1 MISEISGKKRI
12 EYVPDYVIFDLET
25 TGISCTSDEVVEISA
40 VKVEGGVVVDEFTTL
55 VNPGRPIPY
64 QATSVHGITN
74 EMVENS
80 PMFREALADFNDFI
94 GDSVIIGHNI
104 HTFDMKFIQRDAQK
118 YFGKYIGN
126 DYIDT
131 LEIARLYLP
140 ELPGRS
146 LVELA
151 DHYGIGSQGAHRALN
166 DCRMNQQV
174 FECLRREMDNPSEAA
189 KAVKRCPK
197 CGNAMKKRKGRF
209 GEFWGCASYPE
220 CKYTENV

>member
-151 DHYGIGSQGAHRALN
+151 DHYGIESQGAHRALN

-174 FECLRREMDNPSEAA
+174 FECLKREIENPSEAA

-209 GEFWGCASYPE
+209 GEFWGCVSYPE
-220 CKYTENV
+220 CRYTENV

>member
-12 EYVPDYVIFDLET
+12 EYVPDYVIFDIET

-94 GDSVIIGHNI
+94 DDSVIIGHNI

-166 DCRMNQQV
+166 DCLMNQQV

-197 CGNAMKKRKGRF
+197 CGNVMKKRKGRF

>member
-174 FECLRREMDNPSEAA
+174 FECLKREIENPSEAA

>member
-1 MISEISGKKRI
+1 MISDISGKKRI

-166 DCRMNQQV
+166 DCLMNQQV

-189 KAVKRCPK
+189 KVVKRCPK

-209 GEFWGCASYPE
+209 GEFWGCMSYPE
-220 CKYTENV
+220 CRYTENV

>member
-40 VKVEGGVVVDEFTTL
+40 VKVEGGVVVDELTTL

-209 GEFWGCASYPE
+209 GEFWGCVSYPE
-220 CKYTENV
+220 CRYTENV

>member
-1 MISEISGKKRI
+1 MLSDTLGKRQI
-12 EYVPDYVIFDLET
+12 EYIPDYVIFDLET

-40 VKVEGGVVVDEFTTL
+40 VKVEGGAVVDEFSTL

-64 QATSVHGITN
+64 RATEVHGLTD
-74 EMVENS
+74 EMVENC
-80 PMFREALADFNDFI
+80 PLFRETLADFNDFI
-94 GDSVIIGHNI
+94 GESVLVGHNI
-104 HTFDMKFIQRDAQK
+104 HTFDMKFIERDAQK

-151 DHYGIGSQGAHRALN
+151 GHYGIRSQGAHRALN

-174 FECLRREMDNPSEAA
+174 FECLKHEVENPSEAA
-189 KAVKRCPK
+189 KALKRCPK

-209 GEFWGCASYPE
+209 GEFWGCVSYPE
-220 CKYTENV
+220 CRYTENV

>member
-1 MISEISGKKRI
+1 MISDISGKKRI

-64 QATSVHGITN
+64 QATSVHGITD

-94 GDSVIIGHNI
+94 GDSVIVGHNI
-104 HTFDMKFIQRDAQK
+104 HNFDMNFIQRDTQK

-151 DHYGIGSQGAHRALN
+151 DHYGIESQGAHRALN

-174 FECLRREMDNPSEAA
+174 FECLRREIENPSEAA

-209 GEFWGCASYPE
+209 GEFWGCVSYPE
-220 CKYTENV
+220 CRYTENV